1 LTSAA
6 DYLLSKVY
14 DDKTPSERN
23 IYKEHVEFGLNVFE
37 TMILMWEIRMSD
49 NRKKCELEDVELQE
63 LFDENPV
70 QTLLSKMLNV
80 TPMVI

>member
-1 LTSAA
+1 
-6 DYLLSKVY
+6 
-14 DDKTPSERN
+14 
-23 IYKEHVEFGLNVFE
+23 
-37 TMILMWEIRMSD
+37 MSD
-49 NRKKCELEDVELQE
+49 NRKKYELEDVELQE